1 MKMQHKFCTYLL
13 IYRGNKLPPFYIG
26 SGTIYKIKNEG
37 YIGSVSSKQY
47 RKFFEYEKKHNRELF
62 AIKILKTFNTRK
74 QAYSSEERLHK
85 HLAVVKNP
93 LYMNLGI
100 ANSKHNRGDMSKPI
114 VQLTLF
120 GGFVREFKSI
130 TSCEKITGLKQG
142 NINACLHKH
151 TKQKTSNGSLWYE
164 IKCVDNIFIGS
175 NIKELKDFILRPK
188 IKQI

>member
-1 MKMQHKFCTYLL
+1 MQHKFCTYLL

-85 HLAVVKNP
+85 HLAVVK
-93 LYMNLGI
+93 
-100 ANSKHNRGDMSKPI
+100 KP
-114 VQLTLF
+114 
-120 GGFVREFKSI
+120 
-130 TSCEKITGLKQG
+130 
-142 NINACLHKH
+142 
-151 TKQKTSNGSLWYE
+151 
-164 IKCVDNIFIGS
+164 FIH
-175 NIKELKDFILRPK
+175 ELRYS
-188 IKQI
+188 